1 MALPGS
7 FQIVQAQT
15 AEDFATARTLF
26 TAYAESLGIDLTFQ
40 SFESELQNLPRQ
52 YGSPHGALLLAYGI
66 DPKVALGCVA
76 VRPLVNKGNK
86 GHEAAQ
92 PQNQVRPCCEMK
104 RLYVSPEA
112 RGMGLGQALVD
123 AIIQRAK
130 HLGYREMRLDTL
142 SSMTG
147 AQQLYRRA
155 GFIEIQAYYE
165 TPLEGTVFL
174 GLDLS

>member
-1 MALPGS
+1 MAPPS
-7 FQIVQAQT
+7 FQIVPAQS
-15 AEDFATARTLF
+15 AEDLATARTLF

-40 SFESELQNLPRQ
+40 SFESELQDLPGQ

-66 DPKVALGCVA
+66 NPKIALGCVA
-76 VRPLVNKGNK
+76 VRPLVHK

-92 PQNQVRPCCEMK
+92 SQNQVRFCCEMK

-112 RGMGLGQALVD
+112 RGMGLGKALVD

-130 HLGYREMRLDTL
+130 DLGYREMRLDTL
-142 SSMTG
+142 PSMTG

-165 TPLEGTVFL
+165 TPLEGTLFL
-174 GLDLS
+174 GLDLT

>member
-1 MALPGS
+1 MARS

-40 SFESELQNLPRQ
+40 SFESELQSLPSQ
-52 YGSPHGALLLAYGI
+52 YGPPHGALLLAYGI
-66 DPKVALGCVA
+66 DPKVVLGCVA
-76 VRPLVNKGNK
+76 VRPLVNKG
-86 GHEAAQ
+86 HEVAQ
-92 PQNQVRPCCEMK
+92 PQDQVRSCCEMK

-112 RGMGLGQALVD
+112 RGMGLGKALVH
-123 AIIQRAK
+123 AIIKRAK
-130 HLGYREMRLDTL
+130 DLGYREMRLDTL
-142 SSMTG
+142 PSMIG

-155 GFIEIQAYYE
+155 GFVEIEAYYE
-165 TPLEGTVFL
+165 TPLKGTVFL

>member
-15 AEDFATARTLF
+15 AEDFATAGTLF

-40 SFESELQNLPRQ
+40 SFESELQNLARQ

-66 DPKVALGCVA
+66 DPNIALGCVA
-76 VRPLVNKGNK
+76 VRPLVNKK
-86 GHEAAQ
+86 DEAAH
-92 PQNQVRPCCEMK
+92 PQNQIRSCCEMK

-130 HLGYREMRLDTL
+130 DMGYREMRLDTL

-155 GFIEIQAYYE
+155 GFVEIEAYYE